1 MKKIVKVLIV
11 FILILSGNILNV
23 QAYDR
28 VYFSKEIPEKM
39 ESITVIRYIDDS
51 HFILVD
57 GEISDNFEFSYLDP
71 TGLTDLYPTPFKGMT
86 VKYAADGYITRIL
99 DENNREVESVKN
111 DNMTVPINTYSV
123 DDRNNNILKASWGS
137 NKNRLYRNNYYNC
150 YFGYGRATAYN
161 HQPGQKNHILVKGDV
176 STSLKYDNI
185 TCGLVV
191 KTTIHGKTV
200 NMHKWDA
207 GGLPDAIVDIWKDGV
222 TYWGYD
228 AKKLDDFAVKD
239 VVIEHK

>member
-1 MKKIVKVLIV
+1 MI
-11 FILILSGNILNV
+11 SGNILNV

-39 ESITVIRYIDDS
+39 ESVTIIRYIDNS

-57 GEISDNFEFSYLDP
+57 GEISDDFEFIYLDP

-111 DNMTVPINTYSV
+111 DNMTVPITTYSV
-123 DDRNNNILKASWGS
+123 DD
-137 NKNRLYRNNYYNC
+137 RNNYYNC

-161 HQPGQKNHILVKGDV
+161 HQPGQKNHVLVKGDV
-176 STSLKYDNI
+176 ATSLKYDNI

>member
-1 MKKIVKVLIV
+1 MKLFLHINAKKI
-11 FILILSGNILNV
+11 
-23 QAYDR
+23 
-28 VYFSKEIPEKM
+28 E
-39 ESITVIRYIDDS
+39 TVISY
-51 HFILVD
+51 F
-57 GEISDNFEFSYLDP
+57 DNYMWNV
-71 TGLTDLYPTPFKGMT
+71 G
-86 VKYAADGYITRIL
+86 IQ
-99 DENNREVESVKN
+99 
-111 DNMTVPINTYSV
+111 
-123 DDRNNNILKASWGS
+123 
-137 NKNRLYRNNYYNC
+137 KNRLYRNNYYNC

-161 HQPGQKNHILVKGDV
+161 HQPGQKNHVLVKGDV
-176 STSLKYDNI
+176 ATSLKYDNI

>member
-1 MKKIVKVLIV
+1 MKKIARVLIV
-11 FILILSGNILNV
+11 FILMLSGNILNV

-39 ESITVIRYIDDS
+39 ESVTIIRYIDNS

-57 GEISDNFEFSYLDP
+57 GEISDDFEFIYLDP

-111 DNMTVPINTYSV
+111 DNMTVPITTYSV

-137 NKNRLYRNNYYNC
+137 NKNRLYR
-150 YFGYGRATAYN
+150 
-161 HQPGQKNHILVKGDV
+161 L
-176 STSLKYDNI
+176 S
-185 TCGLVV
+185 
-191 KTTIHGKTV
+191 
-200 NMHKWDA
+200 M
-207 GGLPDAIVDIWKDGV
+207 
-222 TYWGYD
+222 
-228 AKKLDDFAVKD
+228 
-239 VVIEHK
+239 